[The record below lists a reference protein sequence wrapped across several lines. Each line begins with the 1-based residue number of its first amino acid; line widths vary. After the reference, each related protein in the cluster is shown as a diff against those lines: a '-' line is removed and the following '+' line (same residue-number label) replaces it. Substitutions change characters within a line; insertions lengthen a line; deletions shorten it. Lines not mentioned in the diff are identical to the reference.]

1 MNRTL
6 TATIVTIV
14 AALPL
19 GAVAQDTHTA
29 HHATASAASQQA
41 TMTNGVVKRVDKTA
55 GSVTITH
62 EPLTNLGMPA
72 MTMSFLVK
80 DRAWLDGMKVGTPIR
95 FRAEN
100 IKGELTVVA
109 LEQSK

>member
-1 MNRTL
+1 MNRVFA
-6 TATIVTIV
+6 ATIATIV

-19 GAVAQDTHTA
+19 GALAQDAHSA
-29 HHATASAASQQA
+29 HHAAAPAASQQTA
-41 TMTNGVVKRVDKTA
+41 MTNGVVKRIDKAT

-80 DRAWLDGMKVGTPIR
+80 DRTWLDAMKVGAPIR
-95 FRAEN
+95 FRAEEV
-100 IKGELTVVA
+100 KGALTVVA

>member
-1 MNRTL
+1 
-6 TATIVTIV
+6 
-14 AALPL
+14 
-19 GAVAQDTHTA
+19 
-29 HHATASAASQQA
+29 
-41 TMTNGVVKRVDKTA
+41 MTNGVVKRVDKA
-55 GSVTITH
+55 ASSVTITH

-80 DRAWLDGMKVGTPIR
+80 DRAWLDAMKVGAPIR

>member
-1 MNRTL
+1 MNRALATTL
-6 TATIVTIV
+6 VTIV

-19 GAVAQDTHTA
+19 GALAQDAHTA
-29 HHATASAASQQA
+29 HHPAASATSPQSS
-41 TMTNGVVKRVDKTA
+41 MTNGVVKRVDKAT

-80 DRAWLDGMKVGTPIR
+80 DRAWLDSMKVGAPIR
-95 FRAEN
+95 FRAES